1 MNVKVTGNIITINEP
16 IITIEQSEEV
26 INIIKDVAKNNDSII
41 IDVRNSF
48 SFPSSVISVLEK
60 LKDEGKKITIKV
72 KESVLYELFK
82 DLNLD
87 KFFNLIKE

>member
-1 MNVKVTGNIITINEP
+1 MNVKFNGNTVIVNEP
-16 IITIEQSEEV
+16 IITIEQSEKV
-26 INIIKDVAKNNDSII
+26 SSIIKEIGRNNDNII

-60 LKDEGKKITIKV
+60 LKDDGKKITIKV
-72 KESVLYELFK
+72 KEPVLYELFK

-87 KFFNLIKE
+87 KIFTLIKE

>member
-87 KFFNLIKE
+87 KIFNLIKE